1 MASISRQL
9 LSASTNGRPI
19 QVAATSSTGTTIH
32 TAAAGTTSIDEIH
45 LWAVNNSTLDVLLTI
60 EHGGTG
66 AQNEIKFLIPAQVGL
81 VELGGKLVLQNGLL
95 IRAYAGTTNVL
106 NISGY
111 VNRIS

>member
-32 TAAAGTTSIDEIH
+32 TAVTGTTSIDEVH
-45 LWAVNNSTLDVLLTI
+45 LWAVNNSTSDVLLTI

-66 AQNEIKFLIPAQVGL
+66 EQNEIKFLIPAQVGL